1 MASPR
6 KLRTPTKGPGTPSK
20 LTASQCKSL
29 TGKKTPRS
37 KAMPSPYAKA
47 KKLLSVSADETLV
60 GRDVEKNRITN
71 LVQGALEDCKS
82 LTLYV
87 YGAAGTG
94 KTLTVNT
101 VIQNLELTCDFKLIN
116 VNCMSIETVE
126 NFYRQI
132 ADQYASS
139 PKKQKRN
146 TRKNSSDDEESTN
159 DLNRIKDAISQH
171 NKMTVMILDEIDQLK
186 SKQNEVLRNIFQL
199 PGLTKNKLIL
209 IGISN
214 ALNFTTA
221 NVWIKELDKSA
232 FYEMRFLPYNKEQIA
247 QIIDSRLKS
256 GTDENT
262 LIDQA
267 AINFCAMKISSFS
280 GDIRKALDV
289 CRQAVEM
296 IESKSRQKTSR
307 ALDFEAVLKPKA
319 ENCTSNKENDS
330 VIVAKH
336 VNVSVMMSSINKVY
350 GGINDKL
357 DKDSVVQLPIDQQ
370 LILCTLLLL
379 NKYKSMRE
387 VKLSELRQNMGKVC
401 TKRCLSTEGKSEQ
414 DILGLCQLLSD
425 CGYVSIKNESPILG
439 AGRSPAKMSPRNLF
453 SSPSTTTTKKR
464 SVSLS
469 LRLDPVETEQL
480 LSKLV
485 LSILAEGS
493 TIIA

>member
-1 MASPR
+1 
-6 KLRTPTKGPGTPSK
+6 
-20 LTASQCKSL
+20 
-29 TGKKTPRS
+29 
-37 KAMPSPYAKA
+37 MPSPYAKA
-47 KKLLSVSADETLV
+47 KKLLSVSAGETLV
-60 GRDVEKNRITN
+60 GRDVEKNRIIN
-71 LVQGALEDCKS
+71 LVQGALEDGKS

-101 VIQNLELTCDFKLIN
+101 VIQGLELTCDFKLIN

-132 ADQYASS
+132 SDQYASS

-146 TRKNSSDDEESTN
+146 TRNNSSDDEASTY
-159 DLNRIKDAISQH
+159 DLNRIKDVISQH
-171 NKMTVMILDEIDQLK
+171 NKMTIMILDEIDQLK

-199 PGLTKNKLIL
+199 PELTKNKLIL

-256 GTDENT
+256 GNDENT

-267 AINFCAMKISSFS
+267 AINFCAMKISSLS

-289 CRQAVEM
+289 CRQAVDM
-296 IESKSRQKTSR
+296 IESKSRQKTSK
-307 ALDFEAVLKPKA
+307 ALDFESVLKPKL
-319 ENCTSNKENDS
+319 ENCSTKKKDDA
-330 VIVAKH
+330 VAVKH

-357 DKDSVVQLPIDQQ
+357 DKDCVVHLPIDQQ

-387 VKLSELRQNMGKVC
+387 VKLSELRQNLGKIC

-414 DILGLCQLLSD
+414 DILGMCQLLSD

-439 AGRSPAKMSPRNLF
+439 GGRSPGKMSPRNLF
-453 SSPSTTTTKKR
+453 SSPTTTKKR

-493 TIIA
+493 SIIA